1 MTQKNLLQISETRL
15 WMKAWF
21 LMLFMLILPTTLI
34 HAQDDDDL
42 HFKVGKG
49 KMQLKKDQYY
59 YVSGDTIT
67 FFADAFVLPEGA
79 MLDRLLRKL
88 PGVEY
93 KSNSNIIIDGT
104 TVKEMR
110 VEGKEY
116 FKNVMTSV
124 VKRIPAYCIDQVK
137 FYDYDQGKRMNLII
151 KKKYKGK
158 WFAEFSA
165 GLGPDGRYS
174 EKAFAM
180 INGKKLRMT
189 VFANANDIN
198 DTRQPGQ
205 ETEWSPASMA
215 KNEVN
220 SQTGGMEYMWK
231 KKNQDMTGYATVS
244 RSVTDATTD
253 QDKTNLMLSGNTYQQ
268 TNSVSRK
275 RSLKI
280 NTYHDY
286 HLRSGSLD
294 FHVKPKFTYDDS
306 HNTSSK
312 TGFLAMAAD
321 SSLVNR
327 SQSGTETE
335 SNSYNA
341 NLIASVSYKFDHKKK
356 QLKYEMSGTTKG
368 GKEHNL
374 TDETIHYYQLEKDST
389 YQYSQYLHTSPKKE
403 AEYYFKGE
411 YQWTGKGLLGVL
423 QYKFKHNYLHE
434 AMVEATQQSNATTQL
449 SDANNVL
456 SNNSY
461 NSREQ
466 RNTHEMVLK
475 LHYERPTHI
484 GTWTLNVFAP
494 LDIVSSCI
502 NYQRSDYSRSLHRN
516 YATFDLKNTYLQ
528 WRSRDTQQRITL
540 LYDISTTLP
549 DAGMLQDVTN
559 TLDKQNYYFG
569 NPSLKNQTT
578 HQWRL
583 KYLHLSL
590 DTRHEFSVMFKQSMV
605 SNAIVTRTSYDQ
617 ATGRKLYC
625 YDNVDGNRTTTAT
638 LTYGTPLNHATSL
651 YLHNDLESGLNHK
664 VSLDETKGDAVKKE
678 ADVYTVD
685 DDLRL
690 KWLIAKKQTLT
701 LRTRFQLSYSDN
713 NGSITKP
720 IDWTCGLLGQFQLPW
735 KLDLATDFLMYKR
748 QNYTSQE
755 LNTTDWVCNAR
766 LARSFLH
773 DRLLIVLEGFD
784 IFHQLKNI
792 THVMTS
798 DVITNTRTNVIP
810 SYAMICGVYR
820 LNYKKVSNKD
830 KVHWF

>member
-1 MTQKNLLQISETRL
+1 MTQKILLRFF
-15 WMKAWF
+15 AVFF
-21 LMLFMLILPTTLI
+21 LIQLLPSTL

-42 HFKVGKG
+42 HFKESKG
-49 KMQLKKDQYY
+49 KTQLKKDQFY
-59 YVSGDTIT
+59 YVSGDTIS

-93 KSNSNIIIDGT
+93 RSNSNIIIDGT

-110 VEGKEY
+110 IEGKEY
-116 FKNVMTSV
+116 FKNVMTTV

-137 FYDYDQGKRMNLII
+137 FYDYDQGKRMNIVI

-165 GLGPDGRYS
+165 GLGPEGRYS

-180 INGKKLRMT
+180 VNGKKLRMT

-231 KKNQDMTGYATVS
+231 KKNQDMIGYATIN

-253 QDKTNLMLSGNTYQQ
+253 MDKTNLMLSGNTYQQ
-268 TNSVSRK
+268 TNSTSRK
-275 RSLKI
+275 RNLKI
-280 NTYHDY
+280 ETYHDY

-294 FHVKPKFTYDDS
+294 FHVKPKFSYNDF
-306 HNTSSK
+306 HNTSSE
-312 TGFLAMAAD
+312 TGFLAMED
-321 SSLVNR
+321 STLVNR
-327 SQSGTETE
+327 SKSGTESEGNT
-335 SNSYNA
+335 YNA
-341 NLIASVSYKFDHKKK
+341 SLIASMSYKFDHKKK
-356 QLKYEMSGTTKG
+356 QLKYEMGGTTKG
-368 GKEHNL
+368 GKQNDY
-374 TDETIHYYQLEKDST
+374 TDETIHYYNLDQDSI
-389 YQYSQYLHTSPKKE
+389 YQYSQYLHTQPKKE
-403 AEYYFKGE
+403 AEYYMKGE
-411 YQWTGKGLLGVL
+411 YQWTSKGLLGVL

-434 AMVEATQQSNATTQL
+434 SMVETAPH
-449 SDANNVL
+449 SD
-456 SNNSY
+456 NSY
-461 NSREQ
+461 NSKEQ

-475 LHYERPTHI
+475 LHYERPTPI
-484 GTWTLNVFAP
+484 GTWTLNIFAP
-494 LDIVSSCI
+494 LDIVSSHI
-502 NYQRSDYSRSLHRN
+502 DYLRSDYSRGLHRN
-516 YATFDLKNTYLQ
+516 YVTTDLKNTYLQ
-528 WRSRDTQQRITL
+528 WRSRDTQQRVTL
-540 LYDISTTLP
+540 LYDISTSLP
-549 DAGMLQDVTN
+549 ETEMLQDATN

-578 HQWRL
+578 HQVRL
-583 KYLHLSL
+583 KYLFLSL
-590 DTRHEFSVMFKQSMV
+590 DTRHEFSVMLKNSIV
-605 SNAIVTRTSYDQ
+605 NNAIVTRLSYYKD
-617 ATGRKLYC
+617 TGRKLYC
-625 YDNVDGNRTTTAT
+625 YDNVDGNKTTTAT
-638 LTYGTPLNHATSL
+638 ITYGTPLAHANNL
-651 YLHNDLESGLNHK
+651 YLHNKLESGINHK
-664 VSLDETKGDAVKKE
+664 VSLDETNGDVKKKE

-685 DDLRL
+685 NDFRL
-690 KWLIAKKQTLT
+690 KWLLAKKQTLT

-713 NGSITKP
+713 NGSTTKP
-720 IDWTCGLLGQFQLPW
+720 IDWECGLLAQFQLPW
-735 KLDLATDFLMYKR
+735 KLDLSTDFTMYKR

-766 LARSFLH
+766 LVRPFLN

-792 THVMTS
+792 THTTAS

-810 SYAMICGVYR
+810 SYAMICAVYR
-820 LNYKKVSNKD
+820 MNYKKVSNKP

>member
-1 MTQKNLLQISETRL
+1 MTQTR
-15 WMKAWF
+15 M
-21 LMLFMLILPTTLI
+21 TTLKEAAQPMHLMPLLFLI
-34 HAQDDDDL
+34 FLFLPSHLCAQDDDDL
-42 HFKVGKG
+42 HFKISKG
-49 KMQLKKDQYY
+49 KLTLKKDQFY

-93 KSNSNIIIDGT
+93 LSNSNIIIDGT

-137 FYDYDQGKRMNLII
+137 FYDYDQGKRMNIII

-165 GLGPDGRYS
+165 GLGPDDRYS

-180 INGKKLRMT
+180 TYGKKLRMT
-189 VFANANDIN
+189 IFANANDIN

-220 SQTGGMEYMWK
+220 SQSGGLEYMWK
-231 KKNQDMTGYATVS
+231 KKNQDMIGYATVS

-253 QDKTNLMLSGNTYQQ
+253 QDKTNLMLSGDTYQQ

-286 HLRSGSLD
+286 HLRSGNFDL
-294 FHVKPKFTYDDS
+294 HVKPKFTYDDT

-312 TGFLAMAAD
+312 SGFLAMAAD
-321 SSLVNR
+321 STLVNR
-327 SQSGTETE
+327 SQSGTESE
-335 SNSYNA
+335 GNNYNA

-368 GKEHNL
+368 GKQNDL
-374 TDETIHYYQLEKDST
+374 TNETIQYFNLDHDSI
-389 YQYSQYLHTSPKKE
+389 YQYSQYLHTQPKKE
-403 AEYYFKGE
+403 AEYYLKGE
-411 YQWTGKGLLGVL
+411 YQWIGKGLLGVL
-423 QYKFKHNYLHE
+423 QYKYKHNYLHE
-434 AMVEATQQSNATTQL
+434 AMEETNPLATSPVGTNAKTEQHPG
-449 SDANNVL
+449 
-456 SNNSY
+456 NSY
-461 NSREQ
+461 DSREQ
-466 RNTHEMVLK
+466 RDTHEMVLK

-494 LDIVSSCI
+494 LDIVSSRI
-502 NYQRSDYSRSLHRN
+502 YYLRSDYSRTLHRD

-540 LYDISTTLP
+540 FYDISTTLP
-549 DAGMLQDVTN
+549 EAEMLQDVTN

-578 HQWRL
+578 HQVRL
-583 KYLHLSL
+583 KYLRLSL
-590 DTRHEFSVMFKQSMV
+590 DTRKEFSVMLKQSMV

-617 ATGRKLYC
+617 ATGRKLYV

-638 LTYGTPLNHATSL
+638 LTYGSPLNPTNTL
-651 YLHNDLESGLNHK
+651 YLHNKLESGLNHK
-664 VSLDETKGDAVKKE
+664 VSLDETKGDVAKKE

-735 KLDLATDFLMYKR
+735 KLDLATDFMMYKR

-766 LARSFLH
+766 LVRPFLH

-792 THVMTS
+792 THTVTS

-810 SYAMICGVYR
+810 SYAMLCVVYR
-820 LNYKKVSNKD
+820 MNYKKVSNKD

>member
-1 MTQKNLLQISETRL
+1 MDVKFYKNI
-15 WMKAWF
+15 
-21 LMLFMLILPTTLI
+21 LILFILMIPITQV

-49 KMQLKKDQYY
+49 KIQLKKDQFY

-137 FYDYDQGKRMNLII
+137 FYDYDQGKRMNIII

-180 INGKKLRMT
+180 VHGKKLRMT

-220 SQTGGMEYMWK
+220 SQTSGLEYMWK
-231 KKNQDMTGYATVS
+231 KKNQDMIGYATVS
-244 RSVTDATTD
+244 RNVTDATTD

-286 HLRSGSLD
+286 HLRKGSLD
-294 FHVKPKFTYDDS
+294 FHVKPKFTYDDT

-327 SQSGTETE
+327 SKSGTETE

-368 GKEHNL
+368 GKQNDL

-389 YQYSQYLHTSPKKE
+389 YQYSQYLHTLPKKE
-403 AEYYFKGE
+403 AEYYLKGE

-434 AMVEATQQSNATTQL
+434 AMAEATSLTNAAIQP
-449 SDANNVL
+449 SDASNVL
-456 SNNSY
+456 SANSY
-461 NSREQ
+461 DSREQ

-484 GTWTLNVFAP
+484 GTWTINVFAP
-494 LDIVSSCI
+494 LDIVSSHI
-502 NYQRSDYSRSLHRN
+502 DYLRSDYSRSLHRN

-569 NPSLKNQTT
+569 NPDLKNQTT
-578 HQWRL
+578 HQVRL
-583 KYLHLSL
+583 KYLRLSL
-590 DTRHEFSVMFKQSMV
+590 DTRNEFSVMLKQSMV
-605 SNAIVTRTSYDQ
+605 QNALVTRTSYDQ
-617 ATGRKLYC
+617 QTGRKLYV

-638 LTYGTPLNHATSL
+638 LTYGTPLNHTNTL
-651 YLHNDLESGLNHK
+651 YFHNKLESGLNHK

-685 DDLRL
+685 DDLRV

-701 LRTRFQLSYSDN
+701 WRTRFQLSYSNN
-713 NGSITKP
+713 NGSTTKP
-720 IDWTCGLLGQFQLPW
+720 IDWECGVLGQFQLPW
-735 KLDLATDFLMYKR
+735 KLDLATDFVMYKR

-766 LARSFLH
+766 LARSFMH
-773 DRLLIVLEGFD
+773 DKLLIVLEGFD

-810 SYAMICGVYR
+810 SYAMVCAVYR
-820 LNYKKVSNKD
+820 LNYKKISNKD

>member
-1 MTQKNLLQISETRL
+1 MTQRSL
-15 WMKAWF
+15 WKFLDARHLHEALF
-21 LMLFMLILPTTLI
+21 LMIFLWIFPSAV

-42 HFKVGKG
+42 HFKVSKG
-49 KMQLKKDQYY
+49 KIQLKKDQYY

-180 INGKKLRMT
+180 VNSKKLRMT

-220 SQTGGMEYMWK
+220 SQTGGLEYMWK
-231 KKNQDMTGYATVS
+231 KKNQDMIGYATVS

-253 QDKTNLMLSGNTYQQ
+253 QDKTNLMLSGDTYQQ

-286 HLRSGSLD
+286 HLRSGNFDL
-294 FHVKPKFTYDDS
+294 HVKPKFTYDDT

-312 TGFLAMAAD
+312 SGFLAMAAD
-321 SSLVNR
+321 STLVNR
-327 SQSGTETE
+327 SQSGTESE
-335 SNSYNA
+335 GNNYNA

-368 GKEHNL
+368 GKQNDL
-374 TDETIHYYQLEKDST
+374 TNETIQYFNLDHDSI
-389 YQYSQYLHTSPKKE
+389 YQYSQYLHTQPKKE
-403 AEYYFKGE
+403 AEYYLKGE
-411 YQWTGKGLLGVL
+411 YQWIGKGLLGVL
-423 QYKFKHNYLHE
+423 QYKYKHNYLHE
-434 AMVEATQQSNATTQL
+434 AMEETNPLATSPVGTNAKTEQHPG
-449 SDANNVL
+449 
-456 SNNSY
+456 NSY
-461 NSREQ
+461 DSREQ
-466 RNTHEMVLK
+466 RDTHEMVLK

-494 LDIVSSCI
+494 LDIVSSRI
-502 NYQRSDYSRSLHRN
+502 YYLRSDYSRTLHRD

-540 LYDISTTLP
+540 FYDISTTLP
-549 DAGMLQDVTN
+549 EAEMLQDVTN

-578 HQWRL
+578 HQVRL
-583 KYLHLSL
+583 KYLRLSL
-590 DTRHEFSVMFKQSMV
+590 DTRKEFSVMLKQSMV

-617 ATGRKLYC
+617 ATGRKLYV

-638 LTYGTPLNHATSL
+638 LTYGSPLNPTNTL
-651 YLHNDLESGLNHK
+651 YLHNKLESGLNHK
-664 VSLDETKGDAVKKE
+664 VSLDETKGDVAKKE

-735 KLDLATDFLMYKR
+735 KLDLATDFMMYKR

-766 LARSFLH
+766 LVRPFLH

-792 THVMTS
+792 THTVTS

-810 SYAMICGVYR
+810 SYAMLCVVYR
-820 LNYKKVSNKD
+820 MNYKKVSNKD